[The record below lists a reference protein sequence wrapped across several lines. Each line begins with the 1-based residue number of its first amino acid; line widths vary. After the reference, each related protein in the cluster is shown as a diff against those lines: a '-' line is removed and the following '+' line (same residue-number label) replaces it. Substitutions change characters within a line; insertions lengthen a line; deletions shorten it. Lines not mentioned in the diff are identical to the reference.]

1 MNWINEHEKKCPMP
15 SFEKDKNKKGKNNMI
30 IKDEKYKF
38 NDLIFHHFNMDY
50 VSDPYSKKKEFS
62 IEEQIKN
69 LKKEKMDINFNIIK
83 LEKNYNKYKND
94 NNELEKEIE
103 KFKKKVN
110 KDKSYIEIQ
119 LKEIKRLEEIISL
132 NNEKNKNI

>member
-50 VSDPYSKKKEFS
+50 VSDPYSKKKNS
-62 IEEQIKN
+62 Q
-69 LKKEKMDINFNIIK
+69 
-83 LEKNYNKYKND
+83 
-94 NNELEKEIE
+94 
-103 KFKKKVN
+103 
-110 KDKSYIEIQ
+110 
-119 LKEIKRLEEIISL
+119 
-132 NNEKNKNI
+132 